1 MSDNNVKVQLPNQTL
16 EFNLEE
22 NKFINLEIANINGE
36 IYINNKPIE
45 NISSNV
51 GNGFTKIGLE
61 DNEVNEEELRSKNEY
76 YSSIHKI
83 LSKQNNSDNVD
94 NYEADTLVAEN
105 QITDENNLSREN
117 ENTEE
122 NLVSNNDNLVD
133 EDESIDDT
141 KEVNEISS
149 ESDENTNNKDS
160 FENRYMPLDD
170 EDEDE

>member
-1 MSDNNVKVQLPNQTL
+1 MSDSNVKVQLPNQTF

-94 NYEADTLVAEN
+94 NYEADTLVVEN
-105 QITDENNLSREN
+105 Q
-117 ENTEE
+117 
-122 NLVSNNDNLVD
+122 
-133 EDESIDDT
+133 
-141 KEVNEISS
+141 
-149 ESDENTNNKDS
+149 
-160 FENRYMPLDD
+160 
-170 EDEDE
+170 